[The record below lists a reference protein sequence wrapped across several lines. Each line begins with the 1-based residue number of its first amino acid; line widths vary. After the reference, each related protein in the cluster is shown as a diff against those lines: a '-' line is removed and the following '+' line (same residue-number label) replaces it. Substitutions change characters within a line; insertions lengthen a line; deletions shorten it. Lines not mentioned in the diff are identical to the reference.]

1 MLRMYL
7 STLKMLRKF
16 FAALILA
23 AISIDLPGHAQLDKQ
38 FEAQQEERDKEAAK
52 RAKRRDM
59 CFLIAAHEVRYF
71 QHKNTD
77 PLEVLGFWAGE
88 NSVVQV
94 HAEEVGNNCKLKR
107 VGKLGVQ
114 ENNQLWKIKENKLML
129 YVKQKDGTVFVK
141 YKIPVSSPL
150 IPGPPSSW

>member
-1 MLRMYL
+1 MMR
-7 STLKMLRKF
+7 TIF
-16 FAALILA
+16 TPLILA
-23 AISIDLPGHAQLDKQ
+23 VLSINLPVHAQLDKQ

-94 HAEEVGNNCKLKR
+94 HAREVGNNCELKR
-107 VGKLGVQ
+107 MGKLGVQ
-114 ENNQLWKIKENKLML
+114 ENNQLWKIKGNKLML
-129 YVKQKDGTVFVK
+129 YVKRKDGTVFIK
-141 YKIPVSSPL
+141 YKIPESSPL